1 MLEFKQRIVNKR
13 REEMSKKLSLY
24 NEIKATQV
32 ACLLLGMNGGE
43 MNYVKCIKLLY
54 SIEREALK
62 RWMRPVFYD
71 DLCSMPYGQV
81 VSQTLDRA
89 EYRQHKAKSYW
100 GDHIENDG
108 RNNLR
113 LIKECS
119 INKLSRAEIELV
131 EEIFDK
137 NKYKDADQL
146 FKDHHNPKLFPEY
159 VDPHGSS
166 KKTTYPY
173 LLQIL
178 GKTSEE
184 IKDFEDDID
193 EMKYLE
199 EIKR

>member
-1 MLEFKQRIVNKR
+1 
-13 REEMSKKLSLY
+13 MSKELSLY

-54 SIEREALK
+54 SIERESLN

-71 DLCSMPYGQV
+71 NLCSMPYGQV

-89 EYRQHKAKSYW
+89 EYRHRKAKTYW

-108 RNNLR
+108 KHNLR
-113 LIKECS
+113 LVKECDKS
-119 INKLSRAEIELV
+119 KLSRAEIELT
-131 EEIFDK
+131 EEIFEK

-146 FKDHHNPKLFPEY
+146 FKDHHDNTLFPEY
-159 VDPHGSS
+159 IDPQGSS
-166 KKTTYPY
+166 IKTTYPH
-173 LLQIL
+173 LLRKL
-178 GKTSEE
+178 GKTQED
-184 IKDFEDDID
+184 IKEFEDDID